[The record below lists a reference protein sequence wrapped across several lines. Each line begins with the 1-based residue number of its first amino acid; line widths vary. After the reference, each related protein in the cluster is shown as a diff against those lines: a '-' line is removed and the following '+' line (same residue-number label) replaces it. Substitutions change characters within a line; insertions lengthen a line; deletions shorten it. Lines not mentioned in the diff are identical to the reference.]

1 MSIGVD
7 TQSITE
13 LLLID
18 LFYNQ
23 CYPYT
28 LISRIIF
35 YLQLSYHLY
44 VWYPP
49 TRITNW
55 LNITKDIILLAS
67 PPKTEFPLRNK
78 LSASRIYTHIS
89 KARFRNRW
97 YLIWWWN
104 FRRFIVFL
112 DKHFLSF
119 YVIAKSAIV
128 SIMREMGCFFVVM
141 FYWNGH
147 FSFIW
152 SMYSSY

>member
-13 LLLID
+13 WLLID
-18 LFYNQ
+18 LFITNGTH
-23 CYPYT
+23 T
-28 LISRIIF
+28 LWYIVLYF
-35 YLQLSYHLY
+35 LQLSYPLY

-89 KARFRNRW
+89 KARFQNRW

-128 SIMREMGCFFVVM
+128 SIMREMGCFL
-141 FYWNGH
+141 
-147 FSFIW
+147 
-152 SMYSSY
+152 

>member
-1 MSIGVD
+1 M
-7 TQSITE
+7 
-13 LLLID
+13 
-18 LFYNQ
+18 LFIHSD
-23 CYPYT
+23 
-28 LISRIIF
+28 ISY

-89 KARFRNRW
+89 KARFQNRW

-104 FRRFIVFL
+104 FRRFIVFWTNI
-112 DKHFLSF
+112 SF
-119 YVIAKSAIV
+119 ILCDCEV
-128 SIMREMGCFFVVM
+128 SNCINNERNGLFFVVM

-152 SMYSSY
+152 SMYSSH

>member
-18 LFYNQ
+18 LFHNQ
-23 CYPYT
+23 WYSYT
-28 LISRIIF
+28 LIYRIIF
-35 YLQLSYHLY
+35 ELLYTNYLQLSYPIY

-89 KARFRNRW
+89 KARFQNRW

-104 FRRFIVFL
+104 FRRFIVFFWTNIFF
-112 DKHFLSF
+112 HFMWLQSQQL
-119 YVIAKSAIV
+119 YQ
-128 SIMREMGCFFVVM
+128 
-141 FYWNGH
+141 
-147 FSFIW
+147 
-152 SMYSSY
+152 

>member
-1 MSIGVD
+1 MAFDRS
-7 TQSITE
+7 
-13 LLLID
+13 
-18 LFYNQ
+18 FYNQ
-23 CYPYT
+23 WYSYT
-28 LISRIIF
+28 LIYRIIF
-35 YLQLSYHLY
+35 YLQLSYPLY

-89 KARFRNRW
+89 KARFQNRW

-104 FRRFIVFL
+104 FRRFIVF
-112 DKHFLSF
+112 FGQTFSF
-119 YVIAKSAIV
+119 ILCDCEV
-128 SIMREMGCFFVVM
+128 SNCINNERNGLFFVVM

>member
-1 MSIGVD
+1 MLPIHSD
-7 TQSITE
+7 
-13 LLLID
+13 
-18 LFYNQ
+18 
-23 CYPYT
+23 
-28 LISRIIF
+28 ISY

-89 KARFRNRW
+89 KARFQNRW

-104 FRRFIVFL
+104 FRRFIVF
-112 DKHFLSF
+112 F
-119 YVIAKSAIV
+119 
-128 SIMREMGCFFVVM
+128 GQT
-141 FYWNGH
+141 
-147 FSFIW
+147 FSFILCDCEVSNCINNERNGLFFCSYVLLEW
-152 SMYSSY
+152 PLLVYLVNVFLLLGPRPKSKQSGWIYS